1 MLMNKIFTF
10 ILCLFTC
17 SISAQNVE
25 TITGQLN
32 ASGGVS
38 VDRLGNIYVAD
49 FGIQLS
55 NANGNTVYKITPD
68 GTVTTFATGLQGA
81 SGNAFDAQGNLF
93 QSNIA
98 GNKISQIT
106 PAGVV
111 SDFVSAN
118 ISSPVGLEFDTSGNL
133 FVCNCG
139 SNTIAKVTPSGVS
152 SIHSSSGILSCP
164 NGITRGENDTMY
176 VSNFSN
182 SFVLKIAPNGAIA
195 LHALIPGARNGHL
208 EYANGRLYVASHGS
222 HQIHV
227 VEPDGT
233 VSPLAGTGNRG
244 NADGPAATATL
255 SVPNGIAA
263 SLTGDT
269 LYFNCTIPSTTY
281 PDVINPSEV
290 RMLTGAHVLS
300 NISTIPKVEITNVQ
314 VFPNP
319 TDEILNFDFNVKK
332 SQPITI
338 QLYSMDGKLLQEKNI
353 GKVQGNQQ
361 TTLNISDLPSGQYLS
376 VIIGKEFAV
385 NSKIVKR

>member
-1 MLMNKIFTF
+1 MNKIYTLV
-10 ILCLFTC
+10 LCFLSFA
-17 SISAQNVE
+17 INAQNVE
-25 TITGQLN
+25 TITGQIN

-38 VDRLGNIYVAD
+38 VDQQGNIYVAD

-68 GTVTTFATGLQGA
+68 GTVSTFATGLQGA
-81 SGNAFDAQGNLF
+81 SGNAFDTHGNLF

-98 GNKISQIT
+98 ANKISKIT

-118 ISSPVGLEFDTSGNL
+118 ITNPVGLEFDTSGNL
-133 FVCNCG
+133 YVCNCG
-139 SNTIAKVTPSGVS
+139 SNNIAKVTPSGVS
-152 SIHSSSGILSCP
+152 SIFAFSCIFSCP

-182 SFVLKIAPNGAIA
+182 SFVLKIAPNGAVN
-195 LHALIPGARNGHL
+195 LHAVIPGARNGHL

-269 LYFNCTIPSTTY
+269 LYFNCTIPSTVY
-281 PDVINPSEV
+281 PDVLNPSEV

-300 NISTIPKVEITNVQ
+300 KVSTVPAVEITNVR

-319 TDEILNFDFNVKK
+319 TNDVLNVDFEVKK
-332 SQPITI
+332 SQSITI
-338 QLYSMDGKLLQEKNI
+338 QFYSMDGKLLLQKPL
-353 GKVQGNQQ
+353 GKRQGEQAE
-361 TTLNISDLPSGQYLS
+361 TLNVSSLSSGQYLM
-376 VIIGKEFAV
+376 VIIGEEFAV
-385 NSKIVKR
+385 NKKVMVK